1 MAQLPMDG
9 TITKMRTYADLE
21 KLEGKANLDDKTL
34 LATDYLNHYNAVVML
49 LQMVPD
55 MPEIM
60 AEAKAWWIL
69 SYTEH
74 FTHSSFSARE
84 IVIAAF
90 NHLPGLYKTPF

>member
-1 MAQLPMDG
+1 MDG
-9 TITKMRTYADLE
+9 TITKMLTNADFQRLA
-21 KLEGKANLDDKTL
+21 GKANLDDKTL
-34 LATDYLNHYNAVVML
+34 LATDYLNHFNGVVML

-60 AEAKAWWIL
+60 AEAKAWRLL
-69 SYTEH
+69 SHTEH
-74 FTHSSFSARE
+74 FAHSSFSARE